1 MSGEGKVVCVTG
13 AAGYTA
19 SWTVKLLLRCGYSV
33 RGTVR
38 DPVDRKKTEHL
49 LRFDGA
55 EERLKLFKADLLEEG
70 SFDSVVDGCDGVFH
84 MASPVMFQGIKDP
97 KAELIDPAVKGTLNV
112 LKSCAKAKSV
122 RRVVLTS
129 STAAVAFTGQS
140 INADDLVDET
150 WFSVPSVCEE
160 LELWYP
166 LSKTLAEKAAWK
178 FAKENGLDLVTT
190 NAGYILGPP
199 LQPTINFSVEIILDL
214 FKGPT
219 YPNGNVIYIDVRDV
233 ANAHIQAFEIASASG
248 RYCLV
253 DSSPHFSDIIKILRE
268 SFPNLKLAE
277 KCVEAEQVEVWPAIN
292 FSKEKAKSLGIE
304 FTPLEVSLKDTVERL
319 KEMNYIS

>member
-1 MSGEGKVVCVTG
+1 MSGAGKVVCVTE
-13 AAGYTA
+13 AAGYIA
-19 SWTVKLLLRCGYSV
+19 SWTVKLLLQRGYSV

-38 DPVDRKKTEHL
+38 DPADRKKTEHL
-49 LRFDGA
+49 LRLDGA
-55 EERLKLFKADLLEEG
+55 EERLKLFRADLLEEG

-84 MASPVMFQGIKDP
+84 MASPISFKGIKDP
-97 KAELIDPAVKGTLNV
+97 KAELITPAVKGTRNV
-112 LKSCAKAKSV
+112 LKSCAKAKSI

-129 STAAVAFTGQS
+129 SMAAVVFTGQLA
-140 INADDLVDET
+140 NADVLVDEA

-190 NAGYILGPP
+190 NAGYIFGPP
-199 LQPTINFSVEIILDL
+199 LQPTINVSVGIILDL

-219 YPNGNVIYIDVRDV
+219 YPNGYVMYVDVRDV
-233 ANAHIQAFEIASASG
+233 ANAHIQAFEIALASG
-248 RYCLV
+248 RHCLV

-277 KCVEAEQVEVWPAIN
+277 KCVDAKHDELWPTLN
-292 FSKEKAKSLGIE
+292 VSKEKAKNLGIK
-304 FTPLEVSLKDTVERL
+304 FTPLEVSLKDTVECL

>member
-1 MSGEGKVVCVTG
+1 MSGEGMVVCVMG
-13 AAGYTA
+13 AAGYIA
-19 SWTVKLLLRCGYSV
+19 SWTVKLLLRRGYTV

-38 DPVDRKKTEHL
+38 DPADRKKTEHL
-49 LRFDGA
+49 LRLDGA

-70 SFDSVVDGCDGVFH
+70 SFDSVVDGCDGIFH
-84 MASPVMFQGIKDP
+84 MASPVIFQGIKDP

-129 STAAVAFTGQS
+129 SMATVAFTGQPV
-140 INADDLVDET
+140 NADVLVDEA
-150 WFSVPSVCEE
+150 WFSVPSACEE
-160 LELWYP
+160 LELWYT
-166 LSKTLAEKAAWK
+166 LSKTMAEKAAWK
-178 FAKENGLDLVTT
+178 FVEENGLDLVTT
-190 NAGYILGPP
+190 NAGYVFGPP
-199 LQPTINFSVEIILDL
+199 LQPTINFSVGIILDL

-219 YPNGNVIYIDVRDV
+219 YANGYVIYVDVRDV

-253 DSSPHFSDIIKILRE
+253 DSAPHFSDIIKIIRE

-277 KCVEAEQVEVWPAIN
+277 RCVDAEHDELWPALN
-292 FSKEKAKSLGIE
+292 VSREKAKNLGIE